1 MMSKGKGGRIL
12 VSGPEEGLSIG
23 ELARRTG
30 VPAATLRSWED
41 RYGFP
46 RPQRMAG
53 GHRRYAESDSGR
65 IEEILRLRASGL
77 GLQAAIG
84 QAAAARAAEG
94 DPSVFAGLRRRHP
107 GLVPL
112 ELRKTT
118 LLAITRAIEDECSA
132 RAGQEALFAGF
143 QRERYY
149 RQSGERWRELART
162 ARVVIVF
169 ADFGESSAP
178 GESSASGAAP
188 APGEPSAPDA
198 WPAPGEPSASGAAP
212 LTVRLPPDSPLR
224 REWFLV
230 CAAPDCPAFV
240 SGWEL
245 PGQQATPD
253 AARRFEVLWSVDP
266 PAVRDAALICAQ
278 LARTLSPGLEPLL
291 ADLPGGSPPPASADL
306 HRAIGLFNRMA
317 NYLDRSEGRS

>member
-1 MMSKGKGGRIL
+1 
-12 VSGPEEGLSIG
+12 VTQPEDGLSIG

-53 GHRRYAESDSGR
+53 GHRRYAEDDSGR

-77 GLQAAIG
+77 SLHAAIG
-84 QAAAARAAEG
+84 QAAAARAAQD

-132 RAGQEALFAGF
+132 RAGQAALFAGF
-143 QRERYY
+143 QQVRYY

-162 ARVVIVF
+162 ARVVVIF
-169 ADFGESSAP
+169 ADFGEPSAPGESSAP
-178 GESSASGAAP
+178 GEPSAP
-188 APGEPSAPDA
+188 AEPSAP
-198 WPAPGEPSASGAAP
+198 GASP

-230 CAAPDCPAFV
+230 CAAPDFPAFV
-240 SGWEL
+240 AGWEF
-245 PGQQATPD
+245 PGQQAKPD

-266 PAVRDAALICAQ
+266 PVVRDAAVICAQ
-278 LARTLSPGLEPLL
+278 LARTLSPGLDRLL
-291 ADLPGGSPPPASADL
+291 GDLPGGSPPPASADL
-306 HRAIGLFNRMA
+306 NRAIGLFNRMA
-317 NYLDRSEGRS
+317 NYLDRATPPRATPPRP